1 MMMKLTINVSRDAE
15 LLIPLL
21 HDADEDDARTASALA
36 DNANTAYAAYSGN
49 ECVGAAVMHWQTDE
63 SEILYI
69 AVREQD
75 RGKGY
80 GKALIAELL
89 KLAREQSTQAVVV
102 GTANSSLDNISFYQ
116 KCGFRMDSI
125 RKDYFSYFARPV
137 YENGILIQDMLM
149 LRYELTDEV

>member
-1 MMMKLTINVSRDAE
+1 MNFMISVSRDYD

-36 DNANTAYAAYSGN
+36 DEANIAYAAYSGT
-49 ECVGAAVMHWQTDE
+49 ECVGAALMRWKPDE

-80 GKALIAELL
+80 GTALISELL
-89 KLAREQSTQAVVV
+89 KLARKQSTKAVIV
-102 GTANSSLDNISFYQ
+102 GTANSSVDNIRFYQ

-125 RKDYFSYFARPV
+125 RKDFFSYFGRAV

-149 LRYELTDEV
+149 LRYALADKV

>member
-1 MMMKLTINVSRDAE
+1 MNFMISVSHDYD

-21 HDADEDDARTASALA
+21 HDADEDDARTAKVLA
-36 DNANTAYAAYSGN
+36 DEANIAYAAYSGT
-49 ECVGAAVMHWQTDE
+49 ECVGAAVMHWQPDE

-69 AVREQD
+69 AVRSQD

-80 GKALIAELL
+80 GTALIGELL
-89 KLAREQSTQAVVV
+89 KLAHQQSTGGVVV
-102 GTANSSLDNISFYQ
+102 GTANSSLDNIRFYQ

-125 RKDYFSYFARPV
+125 RKDFFSYFGRPV

-149 LRYELTDEV
+149 LRYDLADKV